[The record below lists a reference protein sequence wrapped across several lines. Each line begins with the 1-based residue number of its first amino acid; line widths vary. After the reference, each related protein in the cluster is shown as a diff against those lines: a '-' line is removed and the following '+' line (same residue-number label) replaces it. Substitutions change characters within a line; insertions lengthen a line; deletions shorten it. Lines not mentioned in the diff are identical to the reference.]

1 MSGHSKWATTKHKK
15 GVLDAKRGKI
25 FTKIVRE
32 ISSAVKL
39 GGKDINSNPRLRL
52 AIQNAKAVNMPKENI
67 ENAISKKD
75 NIVYENVIYE
85 GNASCGSAFIIQCLT
100 DNTNRTV
107 GEIRALFN
115 RHNGNLGQ
123 SGSVSYNFNQMG
135 VFKVDKNTINSTDDL
150 FLDGIEYGI
159 ENIDVDEE
167 NDCIY
172 IVGGYENFFNI
183 QQFLES
189 KKISI
194 KEANLEYI
202 PKMTV
207 QLTGENYEKILNFI
221 EALENL
227 DDVQNV
233 FHNVQLI

>member
-1 MSGHSKWATTKHKK
+1 MLFQKK
-15 GVLDAKRGKI
+15 I
-25 FTKIVRE
+25 I
-32 ISSAVKL
+32 L
-39 GGKDINSNPRLRL
+39 GT
-52 AIQNAKAVNMPKENI
+52 
-67 ENAISKKD
+67 
-75 NIVYENVIYE
+75 
-85 GNASCGSAFIIQCLT
+85 ASCGSAFIIQCLT

-207 QLTGENYEKILNFI
+207 QLTGDNYEKILNLI

>member
-100 DNTNRTV
+100 
-107 GEIRALFN
+107 
-115 RHNGNLGQ
+115 
-123 SGSVSYNFNQMG
+123 
-135 VFKVDKNTINSTDDL
+135 
-150 FLDGIEYGI
+150 
-159 ENIDVDEE
+159 
-167 NDCIY
+167 
-172 IVGGYENFFNI
+172 
-183 QQFLES
+183 
-189 KKISI
+189 
-194 KEANLEYI
+194 
-202 PKMTV
+202 
-207 QLTGENYEKILNFI
+207 
-221 EALENL
+221 
-227 DDVQNV
+227 
-233 FHNVQLI
+233 

>member
-15 GVLDAKRGKI
+15 GLLDAKRGKI

-75 NIVYENVIYE
+75 NIDYINVIY
-85 GNASCGSAFIIQCLT
+85 GGTASCGSAFIIQCLT

-207 QLTGENYEKILNFI
+207 QLTGDNYEKILNLI

>member
-15 GVLDAKRGKI
+15 GVLDAKRGKK

-100 DNTNRTV
+100 DNINRTV
-107 GEIRALFN
+107 GEIRTLFT
-115 RHNGNLGQ
+115 RHNGNLGK
-123 SGSVSYNFNQMG
+123 SGSVSYNFDKMG
-135 VFKVDKNTINSTDDL
+135 VFNVDKNTIRSIDEL
-150 FLDGIEYGI
+150 LLEGIDYGI
-159 ENIDVDEE
+159 ENIDTESE
-167 NDCIY
+167 NDSTY
-172 IVGGYENFFNI
+172 IIGGYENFFNI

>member
-1 MSGHSKWATTKHKK
+1 MWVS
-15 GVLDAKRGKI
+15 
-25 FTKIVRE
+25 
-32 ISSAVKL
+32 
-39 GGKDINSNPRLRL
+39 
-52 AIQNAKAVNMPKENI
+52 
-67 ENAISKKD
+67 
-75 NIVYENVIYE
+75 IY
-85 GNASCGSAFIIQCLT
+85 
-100 DNTNRTV
+100 NTM
-107 GEIRALFN
+107 FD
-115 RHNGNLGQ
+115 
-123 SGSVSYNFNQMG
+123 
-135 VFKVDKNTINSTDDL
+135 VDKNTIQSIDEL
-150 FLDGIEYGI
+150 LLEGIDYGI
-159 ENIDVDEE
+159 ENIDTESE
-167 NDCIY
+167 NDSTY
-172 IVGGYENFFNI
+172 IIGGYENFFNI